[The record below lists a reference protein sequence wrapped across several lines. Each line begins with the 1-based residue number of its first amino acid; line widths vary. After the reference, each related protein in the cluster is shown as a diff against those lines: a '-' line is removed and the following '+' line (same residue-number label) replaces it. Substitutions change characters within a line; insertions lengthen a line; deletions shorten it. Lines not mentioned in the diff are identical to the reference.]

1 MGNGEE
7 IKQYQQEIQLT
18 GLDEETYQKC
28 LETVGVSKEK
38 RNDAFA
44 IVSGSPEEY
53 EKNDYLYLVEDE
65 VGLSEEYKDHPDGMA
80 LPVLAITE
88 KPLLVSNPLILNR
101 RIKEKEFYLSTLPIL
116 LSMRQTVPLE
126 RTLSCISLHTPSKNK
141 TPFL

>member
-1 MGNGEE
+1 MTTMGNGEE

-65 VGLSEEYKDHPDGMA
+65 VGLFWKSTRSSRWNGTSGACNHRETAFG
-80 LPVLAITE
+80 
-88 KPLLVSNPLILNR
+88 
-101 RIKEKEFYLSTLPIL
+101 IKSFDFEQ
-116 LSMRQTVPLE
+116 RW
-126 RTLSCISLHTPSKNK
+126 N
-141 TPFL
+141 